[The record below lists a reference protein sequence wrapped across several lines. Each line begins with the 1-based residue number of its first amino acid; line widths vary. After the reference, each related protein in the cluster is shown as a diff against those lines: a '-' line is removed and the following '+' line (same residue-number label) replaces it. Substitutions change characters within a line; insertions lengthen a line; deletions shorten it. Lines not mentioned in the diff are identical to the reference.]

1 MGERCRICD
10 GEAAFVFS
18 RNEGDGYIAEAKVK
32 PAGYAREYYRCA
44 SCGLLFHTGFD
55 DLGESQYA
63 LLPQDGGVESHGDG
77 IGNMTNR
84 AVRELATAS
93 RLIRLFNMD
102 PGRMRLLVFGC
113 GLGLSLNM
121 FLKNGIDAYGTDLA
135 LSFGRRMPFP
145 PELFDPGLAP
155 EMLRRFITPEALAGQ
170 RFDVI
175 TMTEV
180 FEHFTQPM
188 EVMPMVAGLL
198 REQGILYGTTGMA
211 DRVAG
216 DLKEWW
222 YLKCRTHV
230 TFLTRK
236 SFAAMCGR
244 LGVSGLIFPNSTQF
258 VGAAKMSDEQGTFV
272 IQRP

>member
-113 GLGLSLNM
+113 GLGLSLNR
-121 FLKNGIDAYGTDLA
+121 
-135 LSFGRRMPFP
+135 LSFSFRGWRSRGFGGSSRRRP
-145 PELFDPGLAP
+145 
-155 EMLRRFITPEALAGQ
+155 LRG
-170 RFDVI
+170 
-175 TMTEV
+175 
-180 FEHFTQPM
+180 
-188 EVMPMVAGLL
+188 
-198 REQGILYGTTGMA
+198 
-211 DRVAG
+211 
-216 DLKEWW
+216 
-222 YLKCRTHV
+222 
-230 TFLTRK
+230 
-236 SFAAMCGR
+236 
-244 LGVSGLIFPNSTQF
+244 SGS
-258 VGAAKMSDEQGTFV
+258 M
-272 IQRP
+272 